1 MTDNVIKMNKKTG
14 KIPSSVIDEM
24 NKNYKDYV
32 VLALNEE
39 GEFSFSI
46 NSDSHGNVF
55 QMLILAGGHIYNDQF
70 Q

>member
-24 NKNYKDYV
+24 SSKYKDYV
-32 VLALNEE
+32 VLALSED
-39 GEFSFSI
+39 GDFAFSI
-46 NSDSHGNVF
+46 NSESHGNVF